1 MYKFIVYAFIA
12 LQHNI
17 EITVYS
23 TLAVLQYLSVSWTDS
38 IYMPVAVFADLDL
51 DFHLNKTLPGSSWV
65 HVPSFVWIG
74 TDIWPTIR
82 NTHTRNAK
90 VISGP

>member
-1 MYKFIVYAFIA
+1 MLLLNISHTSFFFLQICRCISSLYAFIA

-23 TLAVLQYLSVSWTDS
+23 ILAVLQYLSVSWTDS

-51 DFHLNKTLPGSSWV
+51 DFHLNKTLPGSS
-65 HVPSFVWIG
+65 
-74 TDIWPTIR
+74 
-82 NTHTRNAK
+82 
-90 VISGP
+90 

>member
-1 MYKFIVYAFIA
+1 
-12 LQHNI
+12 
-17 EITVYS
+17 
-23 TLAVLQYLSVSWTDS
+23 
-38 IYMPVAVFADLDL
+38 MPVAVFADLDL